1 MNSDILY
8 YERQRMPWF
17 WAIFLLPI
25 NIPFIYGLIK
35 QLILNEPW
43 GNNPMSDTGLIIVSI
58 VIFLFSISM
67 FLVKL
72 ETIITQ
78 EGIYIRFF
86 PFLIRYR
93 FYSWN
98 EINKVEVKKY
108 SPLKHYGGWGFR
120 FGINGSK
127 AFNMRGRIGLE
138 LILNND
144 RKVLIG
150 TTNPQELEEVISRFR
165 K

>member
-17 WAIFLLPI
+17 WVIFLLPI
-25 NIPFIYGLIK
+25 NILFIYGLIK
-35 QLILNEPW
+35 QLILNKPW
-43 GNNPMSDTGLIIVSI
+43 GNNPMSDTVLIIVSI
-58 VIFLFSISM
+58 LVFLFSVLM
-67 FLVKL
+67 FTIKL

-78 EGIYIRFF
+78 EGIYIRFH
-86 PFLIRYR
+86 PFFIRYK
-93 FYSWN
+93 FYSWS

-120 FGINGSK
+120 FGINGST
-127 AFNMRGRIGLE
+127 AFSIRGRIGLE
-138 LILNND
+138 LILNNN

-150 TTNPQELEEVISRFR
+150 TTNPQELQEAISLFR